1 MTLEFL
7 LPFIISYVMI
17 WIGFY
22 IFQRINFKNKFQSSF
37 SLRNTFTFETHNFQS
52 DLNIGVRSW
61 YSIGSIVA
69 VIPFI
74 YYFSTTGIRYTID
87 VHILVASI
95 LLLISI
101 LFKVLLFFTKT
112 IDIKFFITQY
122 VLRMLTLIGSILFF
136 VIGIMTTISE
146 NFVLYQNNPVVM
158 WLFLALFFVLFVV
171 NISCIFFPKFF
182 DWYSFEKDENG
193 QIKKPNTILVALY
206 EWIFDYSEIIF
217 VVLTTTF
224 LYFL

>member
-1 MTLEFL
+1 MVLEFL

-37 SLRNTFTFETHNFQS
+37 SLRNTFTFETHNFQG

-74 YYFSTTGIRYTID
+74 YYFSSTGIRYTID

-101 LFKVLLFFTKT
+101 LFKVLLFF
-112 IDIKFFITQY
+112 
-122 VLRMLTLIGSILFF
+122 
-136 VIGIMTTISE
+136 
-146 NFVLYQNNPVVM
+146 
-158 WLFLALFFVLFVV
+158 
-171 NISCIFFPKFF
+171 
-182 DWYSFEKDENG
+182 
-193 QIKKPNTILVALY
+193 
-206 EWIFDYSEIIF
+206 
-217 VVLTTTF
+217 
-224 LYFL
+224 